1 MGFIYTFGGYKAEVL
16 SQSFSIGSPNCTPMR
31 FDVSI
36 CVICPR
42 ALRWVYNLQRPAGTC
57 PCAVR
62 INCSRAKCG
71 CRICGIGRWKLQMGV
86 GILFGCAS
94 QSGNSLPGTIF
105 DPSTPTYIYVY
116 VAFHLRSGK
125 HPHVEYFLRYHANT
139 NGYIAGSFFE
149 FFCTP
154 TSNIE

>member
-1 MGFIYTFGGYKAEVL
+1 M
-16 SQSFSIGSPNCTPMR
+16 C

-42 ALRWVYNLQRPAGTC
+42 ALRWVYNLQRPAGTY

-94 QSGNSLPGTIF
+94 QSGNSLPYLTHQPPHIYICICGIPFTKWKTSPRRVFLEISRKHKWLYCGLLLRILLR
-105 DPSTPTYIYVY
+105 PHIEYWIITATWTMNTYENRQKLK
-116 VAFHLRSGK
+116 F
-125 HPHVEYFLRYHANT
+125 T
-139 NGYIAGSFFE
+139 
-149 FFCTP
+149 
-154 TSNIE
+154 